1 MSDWA
6 RSAMARAASV
16 GVIKGRDG
24 QLAAGASLTRA
35 EAATILGRVHLMRK

>member
-6 RSAMARAASV
+6 RSAMAWAASV